1 MYITKQ
7 FLLDNNFK
15 SIFKYFELIPRE
27 RFTLFSILHKCK
39 IENRLDLAIELIKF
53 ILNTNSIIQY
63 TKLNLSNSLVLL
75 DSILVEE
82 NSNPIRN
89 FKSLTLLENLIS
101 NFFVNFG
108 YVTGYGGIYTK
119 RLHSFNGIIKT
130 NTIDAEDAMWIKN
143 TEIYAENILTSLA
156 AIENSTLKGKIDIPI
171 LEITNCKLELY
182 PGSRIVSLTIK
193 DENSSQIIGKNY
205 TIGEIFNTKL
215 KKMIK

>member
-63 TKLNLSNSLVLL
+63 TKLNLSNSFVLL
-75 DSILVEE
+75 DSILVED
-82 NSNPIRN
+82 NPVRN

-130 NTIDAEDAMWIKN
+130 NTIDAEDAMWIKD